1 MERHGRYLTVAPP
14 AWRTEPELQDLADG
28 LRSALR
34 DEYADAGDQEMQD
47 AVTSMMGSLSPAEAF
62 SFGSVLNQLS
72 KGAGQVLKDPT
83 FKAVAG
89 TALPLAGTVV
99 GTFYGGKVGGE
110 IGGKLGN
117 LAAGALTGGPPAP
130 VARPAAPAAAPSAP
144 APVPAPPLV
153 PAATPS
159 PVAAP
164 APALSAVAGGSDAA
178 KQAAIL
184 SKQPD
189 VLRSLVATALGQIG
203 QTAVSGIPNAKL
215 LSEMSRL
222 FGEAAADADALMYL
236 RQESESESAE
246 AAADG
251 EGSAATLYADLLGAD
266 NLELAE
272 AAEWGEEF

>member
-1 MERHGRYLTVAPP
+1 MERRGRYLTVAPP

-47 AVTSMMGSLSPAEAF
+47 AVTSMLGSLSPAEAF

-89 TALPLAGTVV
+89 TALPLAGRVV
-99 GTFYGGKVGGE
+99 GTIYGGPVGGE
-110 IGGKLGN
+110 IGGSLGN
-117 LAAGALTGGPPAP
+117 LAAGALTGGGQPVPA
-130 VARPAAPAAAPSAP
+130 ARPAAPAATPTAP
-144 APVPAPPLV
+144 APAPPLV
-153 PAATPS
+153 PAAAPTP
-159 PVAAP
+159 ATAP

-178 KQAAIL
+178 KQALVL
-184 SKQPD
+184 SKQQD
-189 VLRSLVATALGQIG
+189 VLRSLLATALGQIG

-236 RQESESESAE
+236 RQESESAE

-251 EGSAATLYADLLGAD
+251 EGSPATLYADLLGVD